1 MYLKVEFMISI
12 WYQVDNYIYILIF
25 AGKHKSNIPY
35 FDFENVIN
43 TTKFSLKSIKQNKS
57 W

>member
-1 MYLKVEFMISI
+1 MYFKVEFMISS
-12 WYQVDNYIYILIF
+12 WYQVDNYIHMLIS
-25 AGKHKSNIPY
+25 AGKHKSDIPY

-43 TTKFSLKSIKQNKS
+43 TTKSIKENTS